1 MIYPFL
7 TLETAG
13 WIVGCALVILHLIA
27 LVNAK
32 EVKGWLRTLPRSRAM
47 GVLFL
52 TIDAVWAFALVAT
65 MDLGE
70 FQHWRTSLL
79 ILIPVSYLLTLKYV
93 DEFLA
98 VRSLGILALLAAEP
112 ILEAAF
118 LQPPASRLLLV
129 VVAYVWVVLG
139 MFWVGMPYLMRD
151 QISWLLRSEAR
162 WKAVC
167 VAGLAYGVAVLIC
180 SATQYRSA

>member
-7 TLETAG
+7 SLQTAG
-13 WIVGCALVILHLIA
+13 WIVGCALVLLHLIA

-32 EVKGWLRTLPRSRAM
+32 EVKGWLRALPRSSGM
-47 GVLFL
+47 GTLFL
-52 TIDAVWAFALVAT
+52 TLDAIWAFAMVAT

-70 FQHWRTSLL
+70 FQHWRLPLL
-79 ILIPVSYLLTLKYV
+79 VLIPASYLLTLKYV

-98 VRSLGILALLAAEP
+98 VRALGILGLLAAEP
-112 ILEAAF
+112 VLEAAF
-118 LQPPASRLLLV
+118 LRPPASRLLLV
-129 VVAYVWVVLG
+129 IAAYEWIVLG
-139 MFWVGMPYLMRD
+139 MLWVGMPYLMRD

-162 WKAVC
+162 WKALC
-167 VAGLAYGVAVLIC
+167 LAGLAYGIAVLIC